1 MKRHKGHR
9 NNATVKG
16 VNFYGPRSEF
26 VMSGSDCGHMFWEKS
41 SCQIVQ
47 YMEGDKGGT
56 INCIE
61 AHPYLPVIA
70 TSGLD
75 RDAKIWVPTAKVIT
89 CLAGLNS
96 VVKRNKQGRD
106 KDRQHHTNLFESHM
120 LWFLMHHLTQDIART
135 RELLESRWWKPTQMS
150 LPVPQ
155 MCWRRK
161 RNKTVCSACYPESL
175 ALQLQLGFTSEGWTL
190 RFSLLD

>member
-1 MKRHKGHR
+1 MLKKFCPHHLPNCDAKAHITCLVYSHNGTELLASYNDEDIYLFKSSHVDGAQYVKRHKGHR

-26 VMSGSDCGHMFWEKS
+26 IMSGSDCGHIFWEKS

-61 AHPYLPVIA
+61 AHPYLPVMA

-75 RDAKIWVPTAKVIT
+75 RNAKIWVPTAKVIT
-89 CLAGLNS
+89 FLAGLNS
-96 VVKRNKQGRD
+96 VIKRNKQGRD
-106 KDRQHHTNLFESHM
+106 KDRKHHTHLFESHM
-120 LWFLMHHLTQDIART
+120 LWFLMHHLTQRGHC
-135 RELLESRWWKPTQMS
+135 
-150 LPVPQ
+150 PQ
-155 MCWRRK
+155 
-161 RNKTVCSACYPESL
+161 
-175 ALQLQLGFTSEGWTL
+175 
-190 RFSLLD
+190 